1 LTFRVKV
8 IYSSYIHTKGVPKSA
23 GALGPP
29 FIFLFVFDERADIE
43 HIVIVD
49 SSELL
54 VERRRK
60 SLIWKEDFEE
70 SIFFYQIVYEDFKIP
85 ITRNQENLI
94 ELISFID
101 DFCEHMKYEIT
112 INISFFCGLH
122 LINLMLEYDDIS
134 ELLKSSIETHIIILD
149 ISEKIINA

>member
-1 LTFRVKV
+1 M
-8 IYSSYIHTKGVPKSA
+8 IYSTYIHTKGVPKSV

-70 SIFFYQIVYEDFKIP
+70 SIFFDQIIYED
-85 ITRNQENLI
+85 
-94 ELISFID
+94 
-101 DFCEHMKYEIT
+101 
-112 INISFFCGLH
+112 
-122 LINLMLEYDDIS
+122 LEVS
-134 ELLKSSIETHIIILD
+134 VS
-149 ISEKIINA
+149 